1 MNDKDGVKIDGETV
15 KIEPQLLFQRLVG
28 AANRCVDET
37 ELPEL
42 FSFELCTY
50 PPALFETPRLMRA
63 ADKPSLANAMKTK
76 DNPCLNHT
84 MSDEDKCHVIDGGML
99 LQWLPW
105 ESGKMYSEICES
117 YIKFVQSKF
126 SNATV
131 VFDGYEGGPNTKD
144 NTHDRRN
151 TGVVGKEVRFR
162 ESTSFRGK
170 KKHYWQ
176 TERTNKHSSRCYH

>member
-63 ADKPSLANAMKTK
+63 AAVNNSLANAMKTK

-84 MSDEDKCHVIDGGML
+84 MPMKIRVMS
-99 LQWLPW
+99 
-105 ESGKMYSEICES
+105 
-117 YIKFVQSKF
+117 
-126 SNATV
+126 
-131 VFDGYEGGPNTKD
+131 
-144 NTHDRRN
+144 
-151 TGVVGKEVRFR
+151 
-162 ESTSFRGK
+162 
-170 KKHYWQ
+170 
-176 TERTNKHSSRCYH
+176 